1 MRQAWGDALHRF
13 LSLPGDHPLHNS
25 AALEVLQAQGAMYV
39 DELRKTEAAAMHPVN
54 SAKVERLT
62 RLISHNRILRQDLCL
77 ECPGN
82 KSTMHAP

>member
-1 MRQAWGDALHRF
+1 MMRQAWGDALDRF

-25 AALEVLQAQGAMYV
+25 AALEVLQAQGAMYL
-39 DELRKTEAAAMHPVN
+39 DELRTTEAAKHPVK

-62 RLISHNRILRQDLCL
+62 RLISRNRMLRQDLCL

-82 KSTMHAP
+82 K